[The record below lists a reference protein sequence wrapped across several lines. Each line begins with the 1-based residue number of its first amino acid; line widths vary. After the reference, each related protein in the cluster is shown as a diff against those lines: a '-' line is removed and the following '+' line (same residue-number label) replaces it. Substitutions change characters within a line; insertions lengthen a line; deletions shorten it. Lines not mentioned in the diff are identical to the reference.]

1 MKTMLWRTIG
11 AAFMAVAI
19 PALAQQYPN
28 RPVRVVVP
36 FPPGGGTDVVAR
48 LVIHKLAEAM
58 GANFLVDNRSGAGG
72 MLGTEVVARAA
83 PDGYTHG
90 IVSGSHAINPS
101 LYKKIPFDAVRDFE
115 PVTMLVSGPGVLVVH
130 PSLPARSAKALIQLA
145 RSRPGAIDYASAGNG
160 TPPHLAAELF
170 KTMARVD
177 LVHVPYKGNGP
188 AMTDL
193 LSGRVSLSFPTI
205 PSALPHVR
213 SGRLNALAV
222 TSARRS
228 HAVPEIPTIA
238 ESGVPGYE
246 ASSWYG
252 VLAPAGT
259 PRAIIERLHKE
270 IVGVLGEATVREK
283 LVARGLDPVGT
294 APRDF
299 AATIQS
305 EIAKWAKVVRASG
318 ARPE

>member
-58 GANFLVDNRSGAGG
+58 GANFLVDNRGGAGG
-72 MLGTEVVARAA
+72 MIGTEVVARAA
-83 PDGYTHG
+83 PDGYTLG

-130 PSLPARSAKALIQLA
+130 PSLPARSVKALIQLA
-145 RSRPGAIDYASAGNG
+145 RSRPGAIEYASAGNG

-170 KTMARVD
+170 KTMSRVD
-177 LVHVPYKGNGP
+177 LFHVPYKGNGP
-188 AMTDL
+188 GMTDL

>member
-1 MKTMLWRTIG
+1 M
-11 AAFMAVAI
+11 V
-19 PALAQQYPN
+19 
-28 RPVRVVVP
+28 
-36 FPPGGGTDVVAR
+36 
-48 LVIHKLAEAM
+48 
-58 GANFLVDNRSGAGG
+58 ANFLVDNRSGAGG

-83 PDGYTHG
+83 PDGYTLG

-130 PSLPARSAKALIQLA
+130 PSLPARSVKALIQLA

-270 IVGVLGEATVREK
+270 IVGVLGEVTVREK

>member
-28 RPVRVVVP
+28 RPVRVVGP

-58 GANFLVDNRSGAGG
+58 GANFLVDNRGGAGG
-72 MLGTEVVARAA
+72 MIGTEVVARAA
-83 PDGYTHG
+83 PDGYTLG

-130 PSLPARSAKALIQLA
+130 PSLPARSVKALIQLA

-270 IVGVLGEATVREK
+270 IVGVLGEVTVREK

>member
-83 PDGYTHG
+83 PDGYTLG

-130 PSLPARSAKALIQLA
+130 PSLPARSVKALIQLA

-270 IVGVLGEATVREK
+270 IVGVLGEVTVREK